1 MAKATAASTRSSEGC
16 VRKTSQ
22 QSSFEE
28 VKMFHVTRVR
38 LPSGE
43 ERLVPSPELEKVL
56 EERLKQNG
64 PAIRR
69 KIRRHQKTRSKYW
82 FLKIINS

>member
-1 MAKATAASTRSSEGC
+1 
-16 VRKTSQ
+16 
-22 QSSFEE
+22 
-28 VKMFHVTRVR
+28 MFHVTRVR

-43 ERLVPSPELEKVL
+43 ERLVPSLELEKVL

-69 KIRRHQKTRSKYW
+69 SLRRRREKSRKDW
-82 FLKIINS
+82 FLWIINNR